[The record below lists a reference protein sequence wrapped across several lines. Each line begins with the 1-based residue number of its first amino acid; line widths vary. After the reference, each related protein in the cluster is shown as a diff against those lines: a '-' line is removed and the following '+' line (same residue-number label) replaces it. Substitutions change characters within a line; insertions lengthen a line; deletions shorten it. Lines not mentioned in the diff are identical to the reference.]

1 MTRIITTNDVTLEL
15 ENALEVRQLDATIMA
30 LESEL
35 ADALDWERE
44 SADAESRGD
53 FLVCFGTLPRPSW
66 EIKAEL
72 AEVQARA
79 SLF

>member
-1 MTRIITTNDVTLEL
+1 MTRIIITADVELEL
-15 ENALEVRQLDATIMA
+15 ANEREVRQLDATIMA

-66 EIKAEL
+66 AIKAEL
-72 AEVQARA
+72 AEVRGRA
-79 SLF
+79 SLL